1 MKTLASYVTGKQN
14 IFVVIKPGFL
24 DKSKD
29 IIEKFEREGWKI
41 SKMKTKT
48 LLFSEAK
55 SLYISHKKEDFY
67 TSLCHYMSSGPSTA
81 IIFTKDAPSSD
92 KIFKKVAAIKDDIRK
107 HFGESDMRNVLHS
120 SGSAEAMKHEMGIY
134 F

>member
-1 MKTLASYVTGKQN
+1 MKSLASYVKGEQH
-14 IFVVIKPGFL
+14 IFIIIKPGFL
-24 DKSKD
+24 EKSKD

-55 SLYISHKKEDFY
+55 RLYAVHKKEDFY
-67 TSLCHYMSSGPSTA
+67 TPLCHYMSSGPSTA
-81 IIFTKDAPSSD
+81 IVFSKDAPATD
-92 KIFKKVAAIKDDIRK
+92 KVFKKVASLKDEIRK
-107 HFGESDMRNVLHS
+107 QYGESDMRNVMHS
-120 SGSAEAMKHEMGIY
+120 SDSAEAMEHEMGIY

>member
-67 TSLCHYMSSGPSTA
+67 TPLCHYMSSGPSTA
-81 IIFTKDAPSSD
+81 IIFTKDAPATD

-107 HFGESDMRNVLHS
+107 RFGESDMRNVLHS
-120 SGSAEAMKHEMGIY
+120 SDSADAMKHEMGIY